1 MAATTAPTFA
11 TLLND
16 PDYRANSFAAL
27 GKDLAA
33 QLVNG
38 FKDTNKHTKIKAA
51 LQTQG
56 SIQAEKEQE
65 KRVAEYKA
73 SIAKNQKAI
82 VSKVLKTALFTAVAV
97 GAFIACFSGL
107 GMIPFG
113 LGALKGSALAIGFGK
128 VMLGS
133 AMIGGIGGLALSA
146 NNVGKI
152 IDRSKTWAFN
162 EGALNEHEEGAKSA
176 TLAHEHGEKFDDL
189 LKKVETQETKNL
201 FGSDKAQD
209 YIKQIKTGEH
219 IELPMIT
226 DYPADNQ
233 PDGYG
238 RFNFADPY
246 LDPLAIDPKTKQAYL
261 RIKPGMVNQLLTAL
275 EASAVPL
282 EDFKFEPAVD
292 ATPQKLAALNAS
304 FPDSDKNLGDSLK
317 YMALAQAKG
326 GMPTVSFNLGDL
338 DPSLGAL
345 GSVKIAVP
353 LTLEQQEQAITAT
366 RSADMG
372 AYVTSMKKAAV
383 VEGLLRKYGDQQKP
397 GDELK
402 PLTPE
407 QRIDLI
413 RDIKDGKFDGM
424 LARGNPQAAAVVDAL
439 NSIVSPTMPGGPLTV
454 ANFATVK
461 IQCEH
466 YYNAVNALRG
476 LSKSNED
483 NTTIQINCL
492 QIADFNRVNNPQ
504 FMQAVSSLPSDV
516 VNNIVNFKRDALG
529 ALATASPPVTA
540 AATALTQHNN
550 LYTAIF
556 PQFMQTRGNTP

>member
-1 MAATTAPTFA
+1 MAAITTPTFA
-11 TLLND
+11 TLLNGE
-16 PDYRANSFAAL
+16 DYRTNSFAHI
-27 GKDLAA
+27 GQELAK
-33 QLVNG
+33 QLITG
-38 FKDTNKHTKIKAA
+38 FTDTNKRKKITSS
-51 LQTQG
+51 LYTQG

-73 SIAKNQKAI
+73 SIAKNQKII
-82 VSKVLKTALFTAVAV
+82 VSRVLKTALFTAVAV

-146 NNVGKI
+146 NNFAKI
-152 IDRSKTWAFN
+152 ADRATTWAFK
-162 EGALNEHEEGAKSA
+162 ESALNAHEEGSKSA
-176 TLAHEHGEKFDDL
+176 TIAHNYGEEFDKL
-189 LKKVETQETKNL
+189 MEQIATQQTKNL
-201 FGSDKAQD
+201 FGSDKAQN

-219 IELPMIT
+219 IELPMVT
-226 DYPADNQ
+226 EYSENNKL
-233 PDGYG
+233 DGYG
-238 RFNFADPY
+238 RFNFETYPY
-246 LDPLAIDPKTKQAYL
+246 LDPLAIDPNNKKAYL

-282 EDFKFEPAVD
+282 ADFKFEPAVD

-317 YMALAQAKG
+317 YIALAQAKG

-366 RSADMG
+366 GTTDMG
-372 AYVTSMKKAAV
+372 NYIASMKKAAV

-413 RDIKDGKFDGM
+413 RDIKDGKFNGM
-424 LARGNPQAAAVVDAL
+424 LANSQAASVVDAL
-439 NSIVSPTMPGGPLTV
+439 NSIVSPTIPGGPLTV
-454 ANFATVK
+454 TNFATVK

-492 QIADFNRVNNPQ
+492 QIANFNKVNNPQ

-516 VNNIVNFKRDALG
+516 VNNIVNFKRDALE

-540 AATALTQHNN
+540 AVTALTQHND